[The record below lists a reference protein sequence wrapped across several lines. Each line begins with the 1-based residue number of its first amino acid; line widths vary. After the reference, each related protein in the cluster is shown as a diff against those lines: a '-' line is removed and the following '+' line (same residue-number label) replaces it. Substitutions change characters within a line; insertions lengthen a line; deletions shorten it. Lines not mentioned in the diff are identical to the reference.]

1 MGGRTTA
8 SPRPAASCGPF
19 SRSAMHPCLAHWCVA
34 PCLDLC
40 RRVPT
45 AGANPLGP
53 TQVTTGVE
61 NPATT
66 PGTPPEVYANDPELL
81 AAALRDFGIAMSSIQ
96 SALVTNA
103 TDAVTGDD

>member
-1 MGGRTTA
+1 M
-8 SPRPAASCGPF
+8 
-19 SRSAMHPCLAHWCVA
+19 
-34 PCLDLC
+34 
-40 RRVPT
+40 
-45 AGANPLGP
+45 
-53 TQVTTGVE
+53 TTGVE